1 MVYYGRET
9 ELIRDDLPHTPRVVL
24 TLVEG
29 LHHVGHDLCGDRFY
43 NSPLLATELEKVGI
57 TVTGM

>member
-1 MVYYGRET
+1 MYYGRET
-9 ELIRDDLPHTPRVVL
+9 ELIREDLPHTTRVVL

-29 LHHVGHDLCGDRFY
+29 LHNKGYDLYVDRFY

-57 TVTGM
+57 TVTGK